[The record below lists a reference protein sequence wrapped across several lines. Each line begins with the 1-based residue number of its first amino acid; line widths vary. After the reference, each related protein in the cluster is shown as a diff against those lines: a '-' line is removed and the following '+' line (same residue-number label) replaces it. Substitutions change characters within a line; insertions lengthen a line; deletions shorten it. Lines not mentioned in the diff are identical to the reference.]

1 MTTDLTIDMQ
11 VKETVEYHQAFS
23 TGTLFSVCLIIQLNI
38 LLCQFQSFSIVYKTY
53 IPLLEPENNHH
64 PVNFP
69 LLQHFPQTRNVSQG
83 NKPEN
88 TNTGSPFLR
97 TQIHNKS
104 IDD

>member
-1 MTTDLTIDMQ
+1 MLKGKAGDHQ
-11 VKETVEYHQAFS
+11 VFS
-23 TGTLFSVCLIIQLNI
+23 TGTLFSVCLIKQLNI

-88 TNTGSPFLR
+88 TGSPFFR
-97 TQIHNKS
+97 TQVHNKS
-104 IDD
+104 IED